1 MGGSS
6 SPAPV
11 QQNVN
16 NTQIPDY
23 LAPYA
28 SNMLN
33 ATQAQIFNPD
43 MTSFKAYQPY
53 STNPSDYFAAF
64 SPMQQQAQ
72 STVANLQTPDQF
84 NQASNLAGTAGQGAL
99 NTVGQAG
106 MYGGMANRAGQQGA
120 NLSNMYG
127 GLGSQAGQQAAN
139 LSNMYGGQGAQTG
152 QQYAGLSAGAGQQGA
167 NLGNQFAGQSS
178 MYGGM
183 GAMQGQQGANIG
195 QQLGQMSTDPNAVQ
209 SYMNPYIQASLNP
222 QLQLLGQQTGIQS
235 AGEQAAAT
243 RSGAFGGSRQALQN
257 ALVQQGGDL
266 AAQQAIGQGYN
277 TAFNNA
283 QQQMNAANAAAL
295 AGNQQALSGYGM
307 GLQGA
312 NQAGNMALQGNQ
324 QALSGYGQA
333 ASQALQGLGMGLQGA
348 GQAGSQAMQGYG
360 MGLQGAGQAANL
372 GMQGAQAGLAG
383 VGAQQAGYGQAGTA
397 GTNLANIGNMQ
408 LGATENIANL
418 QNQLGAQQTQAQQNI
433 INQAV
438 QNYATAQQYPFMQ
451 LGVMNAM
458 LRGLP
463 TQQTSTT
470 MYQAPPSTVSQ
481 LGGLGLAG
489 LGGLGMY
496 NTATKGSKR
505 GGKITSMATGGA
517 VPMTMMSDQQL
528 QQVQQS
534 PSSSPMA
541 KMYAQGLDQMH
552 GYMHSN
558 PEAGKIMSQ
567 PLPNPMPTSTLPSPQ
582 QMAMAPENR
591 SGIAAIGTGDMTKMA
606 EGGILALALGG
617 STTAPDKEK
626 LMSDIDQDAAL
637 FRNYLTNVL
646 SDVQSGKGTVT
657 EAYKPLAEEQKADIA
672 QQRAMVLPEFA
683 FRTGIGMMSGAGDRT
698 GGTFGNLLSSVGTS
712 ALGAE
717 SGMQKSL
724 ADINAAKRSIQQ
736 GTLEAAKQDQA
747 RRDALGQSSAQVL
760 GGILNHKAMMA
771 QAEATKAMA
780 NAQRAAAGANQPS
793 LEDKLLYKATMA
805 IQADDNIPALI
816 KQRDKSGYEPGTPQ
830 YQAYD
835 DQINKIKQGY
845 YDFYKVTRPYVAPPP
860 FVVPPEVTNKNDGN
874 FFSNLFGSKNNSVD
888 VNNPLLNP
896 KK

>member
-43 MTSFKAYQPY
+43 MTTFKAYQPY

-195 QQLGQMSTDPNAVQ
+195 QQLGQMSTNPNAVQ

-243 RSGAFGGSRQALQN
+243 SSGAFGGSREALQN
-257 ALVQQGGDL
+257 ALVQQGGNL

-283 QQQMNAANAAAL
+283 QQQMNAANTAAL

-383 VGAQQAGYGQAGTA
+383 VGAQQAGYGQAGAA

-496 NTATKGSKR
+496 NAATGSKR

-517 VPMTMMSDQQL
+517 VPMNMMSDQQL

-534 PSSSPMA
+534 PASSPMA
-541 KMYAQGLDQMH
+541 KMYAQDLNQMH
-552 GYMHSN
+552 GYIHNN
-558 PEAGKIMSQ
+558 PEASKVMSQ
-567 PLPNPMPTSTLPSPQ
+567 PLPSGGMPPPDQMSTAPQ
-582 QMAMAPENR
+582 TR
-591 SGIAAIGTGDMTKMA
+591 TGVAAIGTGDMTKMA
-606 EGGILALALGG
+606 SGGILAFAAG
-617 STTAPDKEK
+617 KEVPPADDQW
-626 LMSDIDQDAAL
+626 MSDLLKSQLTDA
-637 FRNYLTNVL
+637 F
-646 SDVQSGKGTVT
+646 SGKNTVA
-657 EAYKPLAEEQKADIA
+657 EAYKPLAEEQKADLA

-724 ADINAAKRSIQQ
+724 ADINAAKKLMQQ
-736 GTLEAAKQDQA
+736 GTISAATADQA
-747 RRDALGQSSAQVL
+747 RRDTLLGQLNQAYTGTQNVKAQL
-760 GGILNHKAMMA
+760 ANAR
-771 QAEATKAMA
+771 ATKEAGYASA
-780 NAQRAAAGANQPS
+780 NAYKEAALTEKGQNAFSGLVEKYTKDLLSDEIKRYKYEANPMLLQADAYNRAYVGLAPTYR
-793 LEDKLLYKATMA
+793 DKLGLPSPADYAKSLGVTLSGTTPVTPTQTSPIINPPKVNSALPTVPQAQYHWDPVKMTM
-805 IQADDNIPALI
+805 
-816 KQRDKSGYEPGTPQ
+816 
-830 YQAYD
+830 
-835 DQINKIKQGY
+835 
-845 YDFYKVTRPYVAPPP
+845 
-860 FVVPPEVTNKNDGN
+860 VPN
-874 FFSNLFGSKNNSVD
+874 
-888 VNNPLLNP
+888 
-896 KK
+896 

>member
-257 ALVQQGGDL
+257 ALVQQGGNL

-496 NTATKGSKR
+496 NAATGAGHKR
-505 GGKITSMATGGA
+505 GGKITSMAVGGA
-517 VPMTMMSDQQL
+517 VPMTMMNDQQL

-534 PSSSPMA
+534 PASSPMA

-552 GYMHSN
+552 GYIHNN
-558 PEAGKIMSQ
+558 PEASKVMSQ
-567 PLPNPMPTSTLPSPQ
+567 PLPSGGMPPPDQMSTAPQ
-582 QMAMAPENR
+582 TR
-591 SGIAAIGTGDMTKMA
+591 TGVAAIGTGDMTKMA
-606 EGGILALALGG
+606 SGGILAFAAG
-617 STTAPDKEK
+617 KEVPPADDQW
-626 LMSDIDQDAAL
+626 MSDLLKSQLTDA
-637 FRNYLTNVL
+637 F
-646 SDVQSGKGTVT
+646 SGKNTVA
-657 EAYKPLAEEQKADIA
+657 EAYKPLAEEQKADLA

-698 GGTFGNLLSSVGTS
+698 GGALGNFVSSLGTS

-724 ADINAAKRSIQQ
+724 ADINAAKKLMQQ
-736 GTLEAAKQDQA
+736 GTISAATADQA
-747 RRDALGQSSAQVL
+747 RRDTLLGQLNQAYTGSQNVKAQL
-760 GGILNHKAMMA
+760 
-771 QAEATKAMA
+771 A
-780 NAQRAAAGANQPS
+780 NARAIKEAGYASAGAARDVEMYKAAAKEYTDAVLKAYNILQTGETKTEYEVHPEKLDAAAGA
-793 LEDKLLYKATMA
+793 LAYKYTPQKSREILGLKPPVDLTPPPNPAPAPAPVQVT
-805 IQADDNIPALI
+805 IPASNGQPARTVQFPNQDAAN
-816 KQRDKSGYEPGTPQ
+816 KFMATPQ
-830 YQAYD
+830 YQALVKP
-835 DQINKIKQGY
+835 Q
-845 YDFYKVTRPYVAPPP
+845 
-860 FVVPPEVTNKNDGN
+860 
-874 FFSNLFGSKNNSVD
+874 
-888 VNNPLLNP
+888 
-896 KK
+896 